1 MAGSYA
7 DFDVAQ
13 MLNALQ
19 RFAIDV
25 RLTSDGNAEDWT
37 LYVYCEE
44 FGEFHESGSLFR
56 IVMKAFKPYLEK
68 AKHERQELRDK
79 LGCLLATK
87 QE

>member
-56 IVMKAFKPYLEK
+56 IVMKAFEPYLEK